1 MKAVLALVSFIVLP
15 RAALFGE
22 PAGPSVQGVV
32 FDPSGAVVPG
42 AAVAIKRED
51 GVPVSFATSD
61 AKGTFSLEG
70 FVGGRYE
77 VEVRHQG
84 FKVFTSRI
92 AVDARPRPP
101 MKIVLEIASV
111 AEEVTVGKEGLSTAS
126 RENRDAVS
134 VDQKLLQ
141 GLPVFDQDYIAT
153 LATFLDP
160 GAIGSDGVSL
170 VVDGAESS
178 RVLVSPSAIQEV
190 KINQNPYSAE
200 YFRPGRGR
208 IEVVT
213 KQGSPEYHGTFNFIL
228 RDSSLNAK
236 DSFAPEKAPEQRR
249 IYEGYL
255 SGPVGGTKST
265 SFQFSINRREE
276 DVQSIVVAE
285 GPGGEIR
292 KSVPTPQRNTDFSA
306 RLTRRLGENHTLWA
320 EYALQ
325 DRAATNQGA
334 DGFTLP
340 EAAANAA
347 FHEDDLDVSDQVMVT
362 PKIMNQLYLHFEWNH
377 GSTTSVSP
385 GTRIVVQDAFTAG
398 GAQADQQST
407 KKDYKLFKNLT

>member
-1 MKAVLALVSFIVLP
+1 MKAVLALISFIVLP
-15 RAALFGE
+15 VAALFGE
-22 PAGPSVQGVV
+22 PVGPSIQGVV

-42 AAVAIKRED
+42 AAVALKRDD

-61 AKGTFSLEG
+61 AKGAFSLEAL
-70 FVGGRYE
+70 VAGRYE

-84 FKVFTSRI
+84 FKAFTSRI

-101 MKIVLEIASV
+101 MKVVLEIASV
-111 AEEVTVGKEGLSTAS
+111 AEEVTVGKEGLSPAP
-126 RENRDAVS
+126 RENRDAVT

-236 DSFAPEKAPEQRR
+236 DFFAPEKAPEQRR

-255 SGPVGGTKST
+255 SGPVAGSNKSFSKQSRANNAGT
-265 SFQFSINRREE
+265 
-276 DVQSIVVAE
+276 
-285 GPGGEIR
+285 P
-292 KSVPTPQRNTDFSA
+292 SVPAYEQ
-306 RLTRRLGENHTLWA
+306 
-320 EYALQ
+320 
-325 DRAATNQGA
+325 AAIG
-334 DGFTLP
+334 LP
-340 EAAANAA
+340 VIACA
-347 FHEDDLDVSDQVMVT
+347 
-362 PKIMNQLYLHFEWNH
+362 
-377 GSTTSVSP
+377 
-385 GTRIVVQDAFTAG
+385 
-398 GAQADQQST
+398 
-407 KKDYKLFKNLT
+407 

>member
-1 MKAVLALVSFIVLP
+1 M
-15 RAALFGE
+15 AALFGE
-22 PAGPSVQGVV
+22 AAGPSVQGVV

-42 AAVAIKRED
+42 AAVALKRED

-200 YFRPGRGR
+200 YFRPGRVR

-213 KQGSPEYHGTFNFIL
+213 KQGSPEYNGTFNFIL

-236 DSFAPEKAPEQRR
+236 DFFAPEKAPEQRR

-255 SGPVGGTKST
+255 SGPVAGSKNT
-265 SFQFSINRREE
+265 SFQFSINRKEE

-285 GPGGEIR
+285 GPGGSIR
-292 KSVPTPQRNTDFSA
+292 ENVPTPQRNTDFSA
-306 RLTRRLGENHTLWA
+306 RLTRRLGENHTVWA

-325 DRAATNQGA
+325 ARAAT
-334 DGFTLP
+334 
-340 EAAANAA
+340 
-347 FHEDDLDVSDQVMVT
+347 
-362 PKIMNQLYLHFEWNH
+362 
-377 GSTTSVSP
+377 
-385 GTRIVVQDAFTAG
+385 
-398 GAQADQQST
+398 
-407 KKDYKLFKNLT
+407 